1 MILDPRSRSSIGCGR
16 GLSDVAAH
24 RIEPGLKSL
33 RPSLSDLLYVH
44 GEALRAQL
52 LIERKDA
59 LQRLLR
65 KSERIRYLQ
74 HVAEH
79 GEVLYR
85 KSVSRGRCREAR
97 RCTFKAGRSDV
108 WKKVKTPAFKAIKA
122 KRLEHIR
129 K

>member
-79 GEVLYR
+79 GEVLYQIGLEGVVGKR
-85 KSVSRGRCREAR
+85 ADAPY
-97 RCTFKAGRSDV
+97 KAGRSDV